1 VLFFVAKER
10 FLVSLVENV
19 DGRERLETGDGCC
32 DFYGWGKGVLSG
44 KEVKASGKGYSIDIT
59 EKGGIV

>member
-1 VLFFVAKER
+1 M
-10 FLVSLVENV
+10 
-19 DGRERLETGDGCC
+19 LEAGDGCC

-59 EKGGIV
+59 EKGG